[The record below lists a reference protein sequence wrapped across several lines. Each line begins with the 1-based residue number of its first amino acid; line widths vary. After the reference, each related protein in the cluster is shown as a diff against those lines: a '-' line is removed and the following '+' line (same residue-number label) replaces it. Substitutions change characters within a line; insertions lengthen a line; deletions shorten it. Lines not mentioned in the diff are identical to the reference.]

1 MSLFLDFFNT
11 QKSGKSFATF
21 VSIILPCSKFS
32 NIPISEKIQKEKRNK
47 ISSIFLFREEKYGE
61 YLYYNRFN
69 CTVYFNASD
78 ESKSLLTCALR
89 HIRAKWINE
98 RSHPSKSSKK
108 ILLNVNARNI
118 YNYVTILVFTFTE
131 GNMNATNEIHPR
143 DDFSHFY
150 LASHRA
156 VHLPAV
162 KSLSPVKITRGN
174 INRYRRHK
182 GAHPILDIKAS
193 ALAFIHH
200 RVSHRGLSN
209 W

>member
-1 MSLFLDFFNT
+1 M
-11 QKSGKSFATF
+11 
-21 VSIILPCSKFS
+21 
-32 NIPISEKIQKEKRNK
+32 
-47 ISSIFLFREEKYGE
+47 
-61 YLYYNRFN
+61 
-69 CTVYFNASD
+69 YFNASD
-78 ESKSLLTCALR
+78 ESKSLLTCAL
-89 HIRAKWINE
+89 HSCEVNQRAK
-98 RSHPSKSSKK
+98 SSIEIQKKK

-209 W
+209 

>member
-1 MSLFLDFFNT
+1 M
-11 QKSGKSFATF
+11 
-21 VSIILPCSKFS
+21 
-32 NIPISEKIQKEKRNK
+32 
-47 ISSIFLFREEKYGE
+47 
-61 YLYYNRFN
+61 
-69 CTVYFNASD
+69 YFNASD

-108 ILLNVNARNI
+108 IFLNVNARNI